1 MKPTR
6 ELMKAMHRS
15 VKLTDRTSR
24 RGSSGSRWALVAGAL
39 AVTAAVVAYRARKAE
54 REHPPTGRFVEIDGV
69 TLHYT
74 DRGEGPPVVLLHG
87 NGAMASDFEGSGLI
101 SLLADRHR
109 VIAFDRPGFGYSE
122 RPRSRVWTAR
132 AQAALISRALSAL
145 DVQQPIVVAHSWGT
159 LVALNLAREFPDS
172 VSGLVL
178 VSGYYFPTLR
188 ADVFLLSPP
197 AIPLLGDVMRYT
209 ISPVVSRLIAR
220 PLMRQMFAPRAISER
235 FRAAVPLPLML
246 RPSQLR
252 AAAEESGLMQWAAAG
267 LKKGYQSLRL
277 PVVIIAGKGDRVTD
291 LERQAVRLHR
301 EIPGSE
307 LRTQTDV
314 GHMLHYAKP
323 EVIVRAVEDITKRTT
338 PELPLKGLPVV

>member
-6 ELMKAMHRS
+6 ELRKAMHRS
-15 VKLTDRTSR
+15 GKLIDRISR
-24 RGSSGSRWALVAGAL
+24 RSSSGSRWALVAGAL
-39 AVTAAVVAYRARKAE
+39 AVTAAVVAYLARKAE

-74 DRGEGPPVVLLHG
+74 ERGEGPPVVLLHG
-87 NGAMASDFEGSGLI
+87 NGAMASDFEGSGLVG
-101 SLLADRHR
+101 LLADRHR

-145 DVQQPIVVAHSWGT
+145 DVRQPIVVAHSWGT

-197 AIPLLGDVMRYT
+197 AIPLLGDIMRYT

-252 AAAEESGLMQWAAAG
+252 AAAEESGLMQWAA
-267 LKKGYQSLRL
+267 
-277 PVVIIAGKGDRVTD
+277 
-291 LERQAVRLHR
+291 
-301 EIPGSE
+301 
-307 LRTQTDV
+307 
-314 GHMLHYAKP
+314 
-323 EVIVRAVEDITKRTT
+323 
-338 PELPLKGLPVV
+338 